1 MPLIRTA
8 PERKELKRFAG
19 GSSMSLRDPF
29 LRGAIWYC
37 EVDRQRV
44 SLKTKN
50 KGEALSRFAEIRKR
64 YLEKLAGTPL
74 HVDNLITIDEFAAE
88 YTAWQRAQSNQK
100 RHLKL
105 TC

>member
-1 MPLIRTA
+1 
-8 PERKELKRFAG
+8 
-19 GSSMSLRDPF
+19 MSLRDPF

-44 SLKTKN
+44 KPQDERQ
-50 KGEALSRFAEIRKR
+50 GEALSRFAEIRKR
-64 YLEKLAGTPL
+64 YLEKLLAL
-74 HVDNLITIDEFAAE
+74 HSHVNNLITIGEFAAE
-88 YTAWQRAQSNQK
+88 YTAWAEGRNQIKK